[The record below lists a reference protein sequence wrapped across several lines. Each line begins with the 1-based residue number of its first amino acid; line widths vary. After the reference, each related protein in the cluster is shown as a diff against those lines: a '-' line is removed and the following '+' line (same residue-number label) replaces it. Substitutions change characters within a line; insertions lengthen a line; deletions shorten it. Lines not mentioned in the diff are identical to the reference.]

1 MQNGLAVNLIPHGG
15 EPITISRAARRRWS
29 SPPRDDKLPAM
40 VVFALISLAV
50 SPAAVTGQSAPVAYT
65 AQVYQAPVVRPFE
78 PPSNFGRVTEEG
90 DGGGD
95 TRLRVITAPVSVEA
109 YRRSYEHAPSRA
121 DNAYDAGV
129 NNAERSMDA
138 RMGPLDGRWL
148 LKDGEGRTLM
158 TVSLMDQGET
168 RPLEGGYRTADATA
182 EVGPLTAAERS
193 AGVLVLEMGG
203 GRLSLQSSGEGWSG
217 VLARGDR
224 EWPVT
229 LVR

>member
-1 MQNGLAVNLIPHGG
+1 M
-15 EPITISRAARRRWS
+15 
-29 SPPRDDKLPAM
+29 
-40 VVFALISLAV
+40 
-50 SPAAVTGQSAPVAYT
+50 TGQSGPVAYT

-95 TRLRVITAPVSVEA
+95 TRLRVIPAPVTVEA
-109 YRRSYEHAPSRA
+109 YRRSYEHAPSRS

-129 NNAERSMDA
+129 ENAERAMDA
-138 RMGPLDGRWL
+138 RMGPLDGRWR

-158 TVSLMDQGET
+158 TLSLMDQGDT
-168 RPLEGGYRTADATA
+168 KPLEGAYRTADAHT

-193 AGVLVLEMGG
+193 AGALVLDLDD
-203 GRLSLQSSGEGWSG
+203 GRLSLQASGEGWTG
-217 VLARGDR
+217 MLVQGGR
-224 EWPVT
+224 ERAVT

>member
-1 MQNGLAVNLIPHGG
+1 ML
-15 EPITISRAARRRWS
+15 
-29 SPPRDDKLPAM
+29 
-40 VVFALISLAV
+40 VFALISLAV
-50 SPAAVTGQSAPVAYT
+50 SPMQSAPVAYT

-95 TRLRVITAPVSVEA
+95 RTLRVITAPVSVEA

-129 NNAERSMDA
+129 ENAERAMDA
-138 RMGPLDGRWL
+138 RMGPLDGRWH

-158 TVSLMDQGET
+158 TLSLMDQGQSK
-168 RPLEGGYRTADATA
+168 PLEGAYRTADAQA
-182 EVGPLTAAERS
+182 EVGPLTGAERS
-193 AGVLVLEMGG
+193 AGSLVLDLDG
-203 GRLSLQSSGEGWSG
+203 GRLSLSPSGDGWTG
-217 VLARGDR
+217 TLTQGER
-224 EWPVT
+224 ERAVT

>member
-1 MQNGLAVNLIPHGG
+1 MLA
-15 EPITISRAARRRWS
+15 
-29 SPPRDDKLPAM
+29 
-40 VVFALISLAV
+40 FALISLAV
-50 SPAAVTGQSAPVAYT
+50 SPIQSAPVAYT

-129 NNAERSMDA
+129 ENAERAMDA
-138 RMGPLDGRWL
+138 RMGPLDGRWR
-148 LKDGEGRTLM
+148 LKDEAGRELM
-158 TVSLMDQGET
+158 TLSLMDQGET
-168 RPLEGGYRTADATA
+168 KPLEGAYRTADAQA

-193 AGVLVLEMGG
+193 EATLVLDLDG
-203 GRLSLQSSGEGWSG
+203 GRLSLSPSGEGWTG
-217 VLARGDR
+217 TLAQGGR
-224 EWPVT
+224 ERTVT